1 MTPTLAPP
9 RSRESSA
16 SHHRQW
22 AAGLWALPMI
32 VGIAAVVLPT
42 MTGIAKVSWSTEQ
55 GAHGPIVLAIGAWLI
70 ARRWRDLTAGVTL
83 NQGNAW
89 AGGLVIAAA
98 LLGYLAARVIGS
110 IVIESAMMYLALV
123 AALYLFVGF
132 AAMRNAWFPIAY
144 LLFVLPPPGSW
155 VAAATQPLRL
165 QISQYA
171 VDVLA
176 FAGYSVARS
185 GLLIYVDQ
193 YVLEVKAACGGLNSI
208 ISLTAIGLFYAY
220 IMHNANVR
228 YTVLLFFVT
237 VAMAVAA
244 NFVRVLVL
252 VLITHYLGDRA
263 AQGFLH
269 EFAGLMMFSVAM
281 GGVLLFDRLAG
292 PIRRALSSEASA

>member
-1 MTPTLAPP
+1 MM
-9 RSRESSA
+9 RSSA
-16 SHHRQW
+16 SPYSHGGGACR
-22 AAGLWALPMI
+22 ALPWRSYFLLAPLIIGI
-32 VGIAAVVLPT
+32 VALVVPTMMGIAD
-42 MTGIAKVSWSTEQ
+42 VSWSTEQ
-55 GAHGPIVLAIGAWLI
+55 GAHGPIVLAIGIWLI
-70 ARRWRDLTAGVTL
+70 VRAWPGITAHAVP
-83 NQGNAW
+83 GNAW
-89 AGGLVIAAA
+89 IGGLVLAAA
-98 LLGYLAARVIGS
+98 LVGYLATRVIGS

-132 AAMRNAWFPIAY
+132 VAMRAAWFPIAY

-165 QISQYA
+165 ELSQRA
-171 VDVLA
+171 VDVLTFLG
-176 FAGYSVARS
+176 FAVARS

-193 YVLEVKAACGGLNSI
+193 YVLEVKAACGGLNSM

-220 IMHNANVR
+220 ILHNANVR

-237 VAMAVAA
+237 IAMAIAA

-269 EFAGLMMFSVAM
+269 EFAGLTMFTVAM
-281 GGVLLFDRLAG
+281 GGVFLFDRAAG
-292 PIRRALSSEASA
+292 PIRRALASEAAA